1 MKWSFSKTICLRNKN
16 LQPQPHIGRQVS
28 HFNQV
33 NIDGIEAVFSED
45 MKYRYRLSIPFDD
58 EPSRT
63 KTLTVIL
70 KNPSSA
76 DAIKADKTV
85 QNVEKVVY
93 KAFADVG
100 KVEVL
105 NLFALRGTY
114 PKDIME
120 AYVAGIDIVGKENN
134 SAFAHALMNSD
145 YIIIAWG
152 GASPIRNSLYD
163 LRVDEVLNMINVTHN
178 LARLSRQIYRKK
190 EKGSDKYPF
199 HACYWPD
206 NTDFSV
212 C

>member
-1 MKWSFSKTICLRNKN
+1 MN
-16 LQPQPHIGRQVS
+16 QQPHIGRQVS
-28 HFNQV
+28 HFNRV
-33 NIDGIEAVFSED
+33 NVEGIEAVFSDD
-45 MKYRYRLSIPFDD
+45 MKYRYRLSIPFIN
-58 EPSRT
+58 EQSRT
-63 KTLTVIL
+63 KTLAVIL

-100 KVEVL
+100 QIEVL

-114 PKDIME
+114 PKDVME
-120 AYVAGIDIVGKENN
+120 AYLDGIDIIGEENN
-134 SAFAHALMNSD
+134 NAFSQALMQSD
-145 YIIIAWG
+145 YIVIAWG
-152 GASPIRNSLYD
+152 GASPIRSSVYD
-163 LRVDEVLNMINVTHN
+163 LRVDTALRMIHTRTSHK
-178 LARLSRQIYRKK
+178 IYRKK
-190 EKGSDKYPF
+190 EKGSEKYPF

>member
-1 MKWSFSKTICLRNKN
+1 MQS
-16 LQPQPHIGRQVS
+16 QPHIGRQVS
-28 HFNQV
+28 HFHQV

-45 MKYRYRLSIPFDD
+45 MKYRYRLSIPFDA

-76 DAIKADKTV
+76 DAVKADKTV

-93 KAFADVG
+93 KAFTDVG
-100 KVEVL
+100 KIEVL

-120 AYVAGIDIVGKENN
+120 AYIAGINIVGKENN
-134 SAFAHALMNSD
+134 SAFIHALTNSD
-145 YIIIAWG
+145 YIITAWG

-163 LRVDEVLNMINVTHN
+163 ARVDEVLNMINTTN
-178 LARLSRQIYRKK
+178 CLQNIYRKK

>member
-1 MKWSFSKTICLRNKN
+1 MK
-16 LQPQPHIGRQVS
+16 PQPHIGRQVS
-28 HFNQV
+28 HFHQV
-33 NIDGIEAVFSED
+33 NIDGIEAVFSDD
-45 MKYRYRLSIPFDD
+45 MKYRYRLSIPFGD

-76 DAIKADKTV
+76 DAMKADKTV

-93 KAFADVG
+93 KAFTDVG
-100 KVEVL
+100 KIEVL

-114 PKDIME
+114 PKDVMDAYME
-120 AYVAGIDIVGKENN
+120 GVDIVGKENN
-134 SAFAHALMNSD
+134 SAFSQALMSSD
-145 YIIIAWG
+145 YIVIAWG

-163 LRVDEVLNMINVTHN
+163 LRVDEVSRMIKIENFSHK
-178 LARLSRQIYRKK
+178 IYRKK
-190 EKGSDKYPF
+190 EKGSEKYPF

-206 NTDFSV
+206 NTDFNV

>member
-1 MKWSFSKTICLRNKN
+1 MK
-16 LQPQPHIGRQVS
+16 QQPHIGRQVS
-28 HFNQV
+28 HFNRV
-33 NIDGIEAVFSED
+33 DVESIKAVFSDD
-45 MKYRYRLSIPFDD
+45 MKYRYRLSIPFIY

-63 KTLTVIL
+63 KTLAVIL

-100 KVEVL
+100 RIEVL

-114 PKDIME
+114 PKDVME
-120 AYVAGIDIVGKENN
+120 AYLDGIDIVGEENN
-134 SAFAHALMNSD
+134 NAFSQALMQSD
-145 YIIIAWG
+145 YMVIAWG
-152 GASPIRNSLYD
+152 GASPIRSSVYD
-163 LRVDEVLNMINVTHN
+163 LRVDTVLTMIHTRTSHK
-178 LARLSRQIYRKK
+178 IYRKK
-190 EKGSDKYPF
+190 EKGSEKYPF

-206 NTDFSV
+206 NIDFSE

>member
-1 MKWSFSKTICLRNKN
+1 LK
-16 LQPQPHIGRQVS
+16 QQPHIGRQVA
-28 HFNQV
+28 HFNRV
-33 NIDGIEAVFSED
+33 DVEGIKAVFSDD
-45 MKYRYRLSIPFDD
+45 MKYRYRLSIPFIN

-63 KTLTVIL
+63 KTLAVIL

-100 KVEVL
+100 QIEVL

-114 PKDIME
+114 PKDVME
-120 AYVAGIDIVGKENN
+120 SYLNGIDIIGAENN
-134 SAFAHALMNSD
+134 SAFSHALMQSD
-145 YIIIAWG
+145 YIVIAWG
-152 GASPIRNSLYD
+152 GASPIRSSVYD
-163 LRVDEVLNMINVTHN
+163 TRVEDVLAMIQSPVSHK
-178 LARLSRQIYRKK
+178 IYRKK
-190 EKGSDKYPF
+190 EKGSEKYPF

>member
-1 MKWSFSKTICLRNKN
+1 MK
-16 LQPQPHIGRQVS
+16 QQPHIGRQVA
-28 HFNQV
+28 HFNRV
-33 NIDGIEAVFSED
+33 NVEGIKAVFSDD
-45 MKYRYRLSIPFDD
+45 MKYRYRLSIPFIN

-93 KAFADVG
+93 KSFTDVG
-100 KVEVL
+100 HVEVL

-114 PKDIME
+114 PKDVME
-120 AYVAGIDIVGKENN
+120 SYLNGIDIIGAENN
-134 SAFAHALMNSD
+134 SAFSHALMQSD
-145 YIIIAWG
+145 YIVIAWG
-152 GASPIRNSLYD
+152 GASPIRSSVYD
-163 LRVDEVLNMINVTHN
+163 ARVENVLTMIQIPT
-178 LARLSRQIYRKK
+178 LSGKIYRKK
-190 EKGSDKYPF
+190 EKGSEKYPF

>member
-1 MKWSFSKTICLRNKN
+1 
-16 LQPQPHIGRQVS
+16 
-28 HFNQV
+28 
-33 NIDGIEAVFSED
+33 
-45 MKYRYRLSIPFDD
+45 MKYRYRLSIPFDA
-58 EPSRT
+58 EPLRT

-76 DAIKADKTV
+76 DAVKADKTV

-93 KAFADVG
+93 KAFTDVG
-100 KVEVL
+100 KIEVL

-120 AYVAGIDIVGKENN
+120 AYLAGIDIVGKENN
-134 SAFAHALMNSD
+134 SAFIHALINSD
-145 YIIIAWG
+145 YIITAWG

-163 LRVDEVLNMINVTHN
+163 ARVDEVLNMINTTN
-178 LARLSRQIYRKK
+178 CLQNIYRKK

>member
-1 MKWSFSKTICLRNKN
+1 MK
-16 LQPQPHIGRQVS
+16 QQPHIGRQVA
-28 HFNQV
+28 HFNRV
-33 NIDGIEAVFSED
+33 NVEGIKAVFSDD
-45 MKYRYRLSIPFDD
+45 MKYRYRLSIPFIN

-93 KAFADVG
+93 KSFTDVG
-100 KVEVL
+100 QIEVL

-114 PKDIME
+114 PKDVME
-120 AYVAGIDIVGKENN
+120 SYLNGIDIIGAKNN
-134 SAFAHALMNSD
+134 SAFSHALMQSD
-145 YIIIAWG
+145 YIVIAWG
-152 GASPIRNSLYD
+152 GASPIRSSVYD
-163 LRVDEVLNMINVTHN
+163 SRVENVLTMIQIPT
-178 LARLSRQIYRKK
+178 LSGKIYRKK
-190 EKGSDKYPF
+190 EKGSEKYPF